1 MKIRLIHIIVL
12 FLLCPEVTPQEV
24 RDTIVFRGQIP
35 LWLNINPKAEF
46 PVMTGVRYIPEL
58 SYTRFLREDRQIDFE
73 ASANFMNT
81 FAFNPFD
88 TGTGD
93 MLLKPYRVWA
103 RYSGRQMEIRAGLQ
117 KINFG
122 SASMLRP
129 LMWFDS
135 MDPRDPLQLTDGVWG
150 ILGRYYFLNNANL
163 WIWGLWGNEQP
174 KTWEI
179 GRTSQA
185 YPELGG
191 RLQYPVPRG
200 EIALSTHYRVA
211 DTRKT
216 GFGVTPYAMVPEYR
230 IGFDGKWDI
239 GPGVWIEGSL
249 IARSKPIGPMS
260 NQVILNTGADY
271 TLGIGN
277 GITLMAEHF
286 VYAWG
291 EQLDRH
297 LGGMHFTGTTLS
309 YPLGLSDHLS
319 CMFFMQWDDPKLYSF
334 ITWKKQLNKIA
345 LYAMLYWN
353 PSEYNLPQMGNGAD
367 YYSGQGIQFMVVFHH

>member
-1 MKIRLIHIIVL
+1 MKNRLL
-12 FLLCPEVTPQEV
+12 YFLLMLLLHTEVNGQEV
-24 RDTIVFRGQIP
+24 RDTIMFRGQLP
-35 LWLNINPKAEF
+35 LWINLNPKAEF

-58 SYTRFLREDRQIDFE
+58 SYTRFMDDDRKIDFE
-73 ASANFMNT
+73 ASANIMNT

-88 TGTGD
+88 TVTGD
-93 MLLKPYRVWA
+93 MLIKPYRVWL
-103 RYSGRQMEIRAGLQ
+103 RFSDRRMEIRAGLQ

-122 SASMLRP
+122 SANLLRP
-129 LMWFDS
+129 LMWFDR

-163 WIWGLWGNEQP
+163 WIWGLWGNEEP

-185 YPELGG
+185 YPEMGG
-191 RLQYPVPRG
+191 RFQVPVSRG
-200 EIALSTHYRVA
+200 EVALSTHYRMA

-216 GFGVTPYAMVPEYR
+216 GFGVTPYAMNPEYR

-249 IARSKPIGPMS
+249 ISRSKSIGTMT
-260 NQVILNTGADY
+260 NQLILNTGADY

-277 GITLMAEHF
+277 GVTLLAEHF

-291 EQLDRH
+291 EH
-297 LGGMHFTGTTLS
+297 LNHQITGMHFTGLSLS

-319 CMFFMQWDDPKLYSF
+319 SILFMQWNDPKLYSF
-334 ITWKKQLNKIA
+334 ITWKKQLRQFS
-345 LYAMLYWN
+345 LYTMLYWN
-353 PSEYNLPQMGNGAD
+353 PSEYNLPQMGTGAD
-367 YYSGQGIQFMVVFHH
+367 YYAGKGIQFMIVYHH